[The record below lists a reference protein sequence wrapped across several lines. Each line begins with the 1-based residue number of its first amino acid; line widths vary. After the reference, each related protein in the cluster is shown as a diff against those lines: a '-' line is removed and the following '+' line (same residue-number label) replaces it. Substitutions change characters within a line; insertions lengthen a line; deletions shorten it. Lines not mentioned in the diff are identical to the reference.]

1 MQEPIYDVAVVG
13 AGPVGLAVARMLG
26 LAGHSVIVLE
36 RWPSLYP
43 LPRAVHFD
51 HEIGRVFQA
60 MGLRDEIEAI
70 SAPVPDHYEW
80 RNRNGDSLV
89 RIDWSGL
96 GPSGW
101 PVANFFSQ
109 PELEQVLGDAVAAM
123 PQVAVRRGREVIRL
137 AAEPDQDVVLT
148 HTGADGATAQ
158 TRARYVIG
166 ADGTNSFVREQM
178 STSMQDLGFYFDWL
192 IVDTI
197 PQDDLVW
204 SPQNWQL
211 CDPIRPT
218 TIVSGGPG
226 RRRWEFMRLPGES
239 LDDLNRSDT
248 AWRLM
253 EPWGRTPANTVLER
267 HAVYTFQARWADHW
281 NEGRLFL
288 VGDAAHN
295 MPPFAGQGMCSG
307 IRDAANLSWKLDRV
321 LRGQSDPALLN
332 TYTSERLTHIQ
343 HAIAMSVE
351 LGKVICVLDEEAAA
365 QRDAR
370 MIAGNADPAVV
381 LPISAQPVL
390 GPGVVA
396 TGIDLPG
403 LRGTL
408 SPQFRAEL
416 DGRTALL
423 DDLVGAN
430 TAMLLTTDAQL
441 PETLGEQARAELAD
455 LGVRLLVLARFT
467 PASNAVTPIAT
478 AATLI
483 DADDEWH
490 SWFTQFGATAAL
502 VRADDYIF
510 GAVPDIQAVDGLIS
524 QYSRHLRAQVHP
536 SADLA
541 TQTRSN

>member
-1 MQEPIYDVAVVG
+1 MYEPTYDVAVVG

-26 LAGHSVIVLE
+26 LAGHTVIVLE
-36 RWPSLYP
+36 RWPSPYP

-60 MGLRDEIEAI
+60 MGLRAEIAAI

-109 PELEQVLGDAVAAM
+109 PELERVLGDAVTPMAG
-123 PQVAVRRGREVIRL
+123 VTVRRGREVVQIL
-137 AAEPDQDVVLT
+137 AESDQDVVLS
-148 HTGADGATAQ
+148 HTGADGVTAR

-166 ADGTNSFVREQM
+166 ADGANSFVRGQM
-178 STSMQDLGFYFDWL
+178 STSMRDLGFDFDWL
-192 IVDTI
+192 IVDTL
-197 PQDDLVW
+197 PLDSLVW

-211 CDPIRPT
+211 CDPARPT

-239 LDDLNRSDT
+239 LDDLNRTDT

-253 EPWGRTPANTVLER
+253 RPWGRTPQNTVLER
-267 HAVYTFQARWADHW
+267 HAVYTFQAQWASDW

-321 LRGQSDPALLN
+321 LRAQSDPALLD

-351 LGKVICVLDEEAAA
+351 LGKVICVLDEETAAR
-365 QRDAR
+365 RDAR
-370 MIAGNADPAVV
+370 MITGNADPAVV
-381 LPISAQPVL
+381 LPVSAQPVL
-390 GPGVVA
+390 GPGVLA
-396 TGIDLPG
+396 QGIDLPE

-408 SPQFRAEL
+408 APQFRAEFG
-416 DGRTALL
+416 GRTAFL
-423 DDLVGAN
+423 DDLVGADSA
-430 TAMLLTTDAQL
+430 TLLTTDTQL
-441 PETLGEQARAELAD
+441 AETLGARARAELDD
-455 LGVRLLVLARFT
+455 LGVRLIIF
-467 PASNAVTPIAT
+467 
-478 AATLI
+478 AAGPVRSAEALI
-483 DADDEWH
+483 DTDGEWH
-490 SWFTQFGATAAL
+490 SWFARVGATTVL
-502 VRADDYIF
+502 VRPDHYIF
-510 GAVPDIQAVDGLIS
+510 GAVPDRRAVGDLIS
-524 QYSRHLRAQVHP
+524 QYSRQLRPQTPVP
-536 SADLA
+536 SFRPRAVPDL
-541 TQTRSN
+541 

>member
-36 RWPSLYP
+36 RWPALYP

-60 MGLRDEIEAI
+60 MGLRGEIEAI

-123 PQVAVRRGREVIRL
+123 PQVTVRRGREVIRL
-137 AAEPDQDVVLT
+137 VAEPDQDVALT
-148 HTGADGATAQ
+148 HTGKDGATAQ
-158 TRARYVIG
+158 THARYAIG
-166 ADGTNSFVREQM
+166 ADGANSFVRAQM

-211 CDPIRPT
+211 CDPVRPT

-253 EPWGRTPANTVLER
+253 EPWGRTPENTVLER

-321 LRGQSDPALLN
+321 LRGQSDPALLD

-370 MIAGNADPAVV
+370 MISGNADPAVV

-396 TGIDLPG
+396 TGIDLPE

-416 DGRTALL
+416 DGSTALL

-430 TAMLLTTDAQL
+430 AAMLLTTDTQL
-441 PETLGEQARAELAD
+441 PEVLGEQACAELTA
-455 LGVRLLVLARFT
+455 LGVRLIVLAPFT
-467 PASNAVTPIAT
+467 LASNAVPPIAT

-483 DADDEWH
+483 DTDGEWH

-502 VRADDYIF
+502 VRADHYIF
-510 GAVPDIQAVDGLIS
+510 GAVHDTPAVDGLIS
-524 QYSRHLRAQVHP
+524 QYSRHLRAQFHP

>member
-1 MQEPIYDVAVVG
+1 
-13 AGPVGLAVARMLG
+13 
-26 LAGHSVIVLE
+26 
-36 RWPSLYP
+36 
-43 LPRAVHFD
+43 
-51 HEIGRVFQA
+51 
-60 MGLRDEIEAI
+60 
-70 SAPVPDHYEW
+70 
-80 RNRNGDSLV
+80 
-89 RIDWSGL
+89 
-96 GPSGW
+96 
-101 PVANFFSQ
+101 
-109 PELEQVLGDAVAAM
+109 
-123 PQVAVRRGREVIRL
+123 
-137 AAEPDQDVVLT
+137 VVLT
-148 HTGADGATAQ
+148 HTGEDGATAQ

-166 ADGTNSFVREQM
+166 ADGANSFVREQM
-178 STSMQDLGFYFDWL
+178 STSMKDLGFYFDWL

-211 CDPIRPT
+211 CDPVRPT

-239 LDDLNRSDT
+239 LDDLNRTDT

-253 EPWGRTPANTVLER
+253 EPWGRTPENTVLER

-321 LRGQSDPALLN
+321 LRGQSDPALLD

-396 TGIDLPG
+396 TGIDLPE

-430 TAMLLTTDAQL
+430 AAMLLTTDTQL
-441 PETLGEQARAELAD
+441 PETLGEQARAELTA
-455 LGVRLLVLARFT
+455 LGVRLIVLTPFT
-467 PASNAVTPIAT
+467 LASNAVTPIAT
-478 AATLI
+478 ATTLI

-490 SWFTQFGATAAL
+490 SWFAQFGATAAL
-502 VRADDYIF
+502 VRADHYIF
-510 GAVPDIQAVDGLIS
+510 GAVKDTQTVDGLIS